1 MEKSRIRSSE
11 LVVVRDGRKVMVLEN
26 LGDTKA
32 RRAVSDELGKD
43 WVKMPIR
50 QIETNLHQ
58 AKLPLH

>member
-1 MEKSRIRSSE
+1 MDKSRIRSSK
-11 LVVVRDGRKVMVLEN
+11 LVVVCDGRTAMILEN
-26 LGDTKA
+26 LGDTMA

>member
-11 LVVVRDGRKVMVLEN
+11 LVVVRDGRRVMVLEN

-43 WVKMPIR
+43 WVKMPIG
-50 QIETNLHQ
+50 QIEKRLHQ
-58 AKLPLH
+58 AKPRLH